1 MMPAYGETKR
11 NARLASD
18 RRFFVMAF
26 LVAPTVAD
34 STQGITPTT
43 ITFGDLGPF
52 SGPASVFTPLNY
64 GAEAYLRHI
73 NDQGGVNGRKFVTVF
88 GDDSGNGPRRGSIL
102 MDKAELAGQPP
113 HRIFRHGVVQVSQ
126 ARDLFPEMSV
136 EENLRLGAWV
146 RRGIGARIL
155 DGVYHSFPRLAE
167 RRGQSA
173 GLMSGGEQQVV
184 AIGRALMSE
193 PRLLL
198 LGEPSEGLA
207 PAFVS
212 EIAAIVAAL
221 KQQGVTMVM
230 VEQNIRLAL
239 SVADRILVLRDGV
252 VAGQHDVRGGA
263 GDEEQ
268 IVREIYL

>member
-1 MMPAYGETKR
+1 MPEPLLVVRGVEAGYRGRQILFGVDLDVGEGEAVVLLGANGSGKSTLL
-11 NARLASD
+11 NAISG
-18 RRFFVMAF
+18 FV
-26 LVAPTVAD
+26 
-34 STQGITPTT
+34 
-43 ITFGDLGPF
+43 
-52 SGPASVFTPLNY
+52 
-64 GAEAYLRHI
+64 R
-73 NDQGGVNGRKFVTVF
+73 
-88 GDDSGNGPRRGSIL
+88 PRRGSIL
-102 MDKAELAGQPP
+102 LGTTELAGWPP

-146 RRGIGARIL
+146 RRGAAARLI
-155 DGVYHSFPRLAE
+155 DDVYHSFPRLAE
-167 RRGQSA
+167 RRTQA
-173 GLMSGGEQQVV
+173 VRLMSGGEQQMV

-198 LGEPSEGLA
+198 LDEPSGGLA

-221 KQQGVTMVM
+221 KQQRITMVM

-239 SVADRILVLRDGV
+239 SVADRILVLRDGL
-252 VAGQHDVRGGA
+252 VAEHHDVRGGA

-268 IVREIYL
+268 IVRQIYL